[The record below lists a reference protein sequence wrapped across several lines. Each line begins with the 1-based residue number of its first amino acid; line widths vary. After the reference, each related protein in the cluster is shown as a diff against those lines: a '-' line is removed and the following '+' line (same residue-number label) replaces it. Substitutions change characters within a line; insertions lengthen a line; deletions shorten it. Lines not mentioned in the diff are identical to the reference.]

1 MATNYTTN
9 YDLCQ
14 WEPTDAVQRVEFNA
28 DNAKIDAALKSLS
41 DQVVQKANQSALNTL
56 VTAVNQKADQTDL
69 TAAVGRIGA
78 LEGGKADQASLDQ
91 AVSTLT
97 AADRLVFLSQT
108 SVESSVSAYTL
119 PLPDW
124 DGAWELQIRYNIIG
138 TGEIMLSFNN
148 GTPCYNSSSTQT
160 VNSFRIK
167 HDSRTSAVG
176 LITLRPGGSSGRILC
191 HVDGMTLDE
200 RDNVSYN
207 VEVFC
212 TVKNVTVQTL
222 TQIEFTSDGG
232 TVQAGSRFAC
242 YCVR

>member
-1 MATNYTTN
+1 MSTNYTEN
-9 YDLCQ
+9 FDLCQ
-14 WEPTDAVQRVEFNA
+14 WEPTDAVQRLEFNA
-28 DNAKIDAALKSLS
+28 DNAKLDATLQALSV
-41 DQVVQKANQSALNTL
+41 QVVQKANQSALNTL
-56 VTAVNQKADQTDL
+56 ISAVNQKANRTDL
-69 TAAVGRIGA
+69 TAAVGRISA
-78 LEGGKADQASLDQ
+78 LEGGKADQTSLDQ

-138 TGEIMLSFNN
+138 TGDIMLSFNN

-160 VNSFRIK
+160 VNSFCIK
-167 HDSRTSAVG
+167 YDSRTSAVG
-176 LITLRPGGSSGRILC
+176 LIALRPGGSSGRILC

-200 RDNVSYN
+200 RDNVSYDL
-207 VEVFC
+207 EIFC
-212 TVKNVTVQTL
+212 TVKTVMVQTL

-232 TVQAGSRFAC
+232 TVQAGSRVAC